1 MVLPVDKSF
10 LGRTIPNGST
20 VIRDSSGRHLTHA
33 VPDKSMKSMVL
44 DMSDLHETN
53 VWLGEAELVS
63 PGFEVDCHKG
73 LIEWMNRGCY
83 ATMLPLDGRERFHID
98 WLMKMVKHLVRGLLV
113 TKGTRRVGLV
123 WKRCDGEDS
132 DTLGGS
138 SALSMQDSMKHD
150 GFSKRTRSN
159 SARMR
164 PRVVVGVENEN
175 DVDVALRAVV
185 DMDRGRIRDDC
196 VLSVVLLDG
205 QECIFSMFNVV
216 IARSRLSFLN
226 LASLVEEIGRLHQ
239 AGKAGDFRLQ
249 CGQLTELNALASM
262 YLDGN
267 TKMYVVAYPQQDD
280 FSFVNAIASVC
291 AGDQTVRTDIQ
302 WVDPRDVPE
311 YTTLPVYSSEKVSNI
326 EKLSSLSKEG
336 ASFHSPSIETMRE
349 SLRVQTTDHLSAAA
363 QRAMDRIFDK
373 ESPTDPKPEFKGL
386 FPERRMLHF
395 PSLHSS
401 ASKER
406 VQQEEW
412 IPVDRSRDVFS
423 SLRTMEDKHYT
434 STEHMESDD
443 VIESISLQRP
453 TTSTDE
459 HYIPEFIQ
467 HDDDDDDDAHIQER
481 LSAHSKMSIKEDIYK
496 HIEAKVNG
504 KLLDSIRE
512 LQEQLEWSEMQRHQ
526 LEAKVEVLSD
536 GLDAGWRQSDH
547 ESLIKSLAEERKSV
561 KKMEGLLLSMK
572 QERLAQD
579 VELASKEKEL
589 CIARARVQALQ
600 SHSDVGIAFELCEHE
615 VEMAQEEARH
625 LRAENQELA
634 RKVAMMEMANAL
646 KSHCPILPENE
657 EYDVN
662 GAEGRIIYK
671 LHEKIKALQG
681 KLSRAEQENAD
692 MTRAL
697 ERAKRDERRT
707 IVTKKVAQDAL
718 AKLSQITK
726 KAHIRCY

>member
-1 MVLPVDKSF
+1 MSVDRSF
-10 LGRTIPNGST
+10 SGRTNPFGSV

-33 VPDKSMKSMVL
+33 VPDKSIKSMVL
-44 DMSDLHETN
+44 DMAKLNETN

-63 PGFEVDCHKG
+63 PCVDCYQG
-73 LIEWMNRGCY
+73 LIEWMNKGCY
-83 ATMLPLDGRERFHID
+83 ATMLPVDGRDKGHMD
-98 WLMKMVKHLVRGLLV
+98 WMSEMIKHLMHGLLA

-123 WKRCDGEDS
+123 WKCCDGEDS
-132 DTLGGS
+132 DTLGRS
-138 SALSMQDSMKHD
+138 VLSMNDATIPDTTSN
-150 GFSKRTRSN
+150 RIRSN

-164 PRVVVGVENEN
+164 PRVVVQLENEN

-196 VLSVVLLDG
+196 VISVVLIDEE
-205 QECIFSMFNVV
+205 ECIFSMLNVV
-216 IARSRLSFLN
+216 VARNRLSFLN
-226 LASLVEEIGRLHQ
+226 LASLVEEIGTLHQ

-249 CGQLTELNALASM
+249 CGQLTELNKLAAM

-267 TKMYVVAYPQQDD
+267 TKIYVVAYPQQED
-280 FSFVNAIASVC
+280 FSFVDAIASVC

-302 WVDPRDVPE
+302 WIDPRDVPE
-311 YTTLPVYSSEKVSNI
+311 YRPLSIQSSGKFSNLKNI
-326 EKLSSLSKEG
+326 PSLSKDYDI
-336 ASFHSPSIETMRE
+336 FHSPSIETMRQD
-349 SLRVQTTDHLSAAA
+349 LRVQTTEHLSAAA
-363 QRAMDRIFDK
+363 KRAMDRIFDH
-373 ESPTDPKPEFKGL
+373 ESPTDPKPERKGL

-395 PSLHSS
+395 PSLRSS
-401 ASKER
+401 VSKEHA
-406 VQQEEW
+406 QQEEW

-423 SLRTMEDKHYT
+423 SLRTTGEKYYN
-434 STEHMESDD
+434 STEQMENDD

-459 HYIPEFIQ
+459 HCIPEFEE
-467 HDDDDDDDAHIQER
+467 HDNDNDNDDDHISER
-481 LSAHSKMSIKEDIYK
+481 VSAHSEINVKEEIYK
-496 HIEAKVNG
+496 NIETKVNG

-572 QERLAQD
+572 QEKLAQE

-589 CIARARVQALQ
+589 CLARARVQALQ

-625 LRAENQELA
+625 LRAENQEMA
-634 RKVAMMEMANAL
+634 RRVAMMDMANIL
-646 KSHCPILPENE
+646 QSHSPILPENE

-681 KLSRAEQENAD
+681 KLSRTEQENAD
-692 MTRAL
+692 MARAL

-718 AKLSQITK
+718 AKLSHATK
-726 KAHIRCY
+726 KDHIRCH